1 MQLEAT
7 RLSNLAVA
15 AGRQAGGSST
25 SHRRV
30 GLGRP
35 WACYLSFAEPPRA
48 EFVSTR
54 WADAIPSSRQA
65 DREPINPG
73 KNALVVF
80 CLW

>member
-1 MQLEAT
+1 MQVEAT
-7 RLSNLAVA
+7 RLSNLEVT
-15 AGRQAGGSST
+15 AGRRAGGSST
-25 SHRRV
+25 SHRT
-30 GLGRP
+30 GRSGEP

-73 KNALVVF
+73 KNALVVI